1 MLVINL
7 GYARMTT
14 TIAHSKT
21 DAANRFTRQAE
32 KLSLLPLGS
41 QDERAAGSQAVEAQF
56 ITPQDPVIVT
66 ADGNRLP
73 AVSLIEAQKLNKLK
87 NETHFNKF
95 DAESGETDILPGKE
109 QKTADGSGA
118 LPQNDVLKDT
128 ELHHESSQQSSEPEA
143 PLGTSVPS
151 SRTNPLFPP
160 LPLYGPPTLLRNL
173 HCSIFRSTSFFLSLG
188 FLAVI
193 VLGSAFTSIP
203 LMARHIAIRLSL
215 KNPDARRPFHVEEV
229 RRQKIRKETAR
240 AWTQRRWRRS
250 SMTKAGDDEDLETP
264 TNTEE
269 YVPTEGGADPLIC
282 DVGYYARRVGL
293 DIEEFQ
299 VQTEDGFI
307 IELWHVYN
315 PKEYAPAPQELRG
328 RRRPEV
334 FPHDQVKNGRAQG
347 ASGRQYKDGN
357 RRYPVLLVHGLLQS
371 SGAYCCNDDDSLA
384 FFLCKRYDQ
393 NVSISSKEV

>member
-1 MLVINL
+1 
-7 GYARMTT
+7 MTT
-14 TIAHSKT
+14 TIAHSEI
-21 DAANRFTRQAE
+21 DAANRFMRQAE
-32 KLSLLPLGS
+32 KLSLLPHDS
-41 QDERAAGSQAVEAQF
+41 QDGRAAGSQAVEAQF
-56 ITPQDPVIVT
+56 VTPQDPVIVT

-87 NETHFNKF
+87 SEIKSDKSHVRSR
-95 DAESGETDILPGKE
+95 ESSILPGEGSKI
-109 QKTADGSGA
+109 ADGSRSVSR
-118 LPQNDVLKDT
+118 NDVLKGT

-173 HCSIFRSTSFFLSLG
+173 HCNVFRFTSFFLSLG

-203 LMARHIAIRLSL
+203 LMVRHIGLRLSL
-215 KNPDARRPFHVEEV
+215 KNPNARRPFHKEEV
-229 RRQKIRKETAR
+229 RRKQAR
-240 AWTQRRWRRS
+240 EEAAKTWMQYRRRRS
-250 SMTKAGDDEDLETP
+250 SMIKAGDDDNLESP
-264 TNTEE
+264 TNVEE
-269 YVPTEGGADPLIC
+269 YIPTEGGSDPLIC
-282 DVGYYARRVGL
+282 DVGYYARRIGL
-293 DIEEFQ
+293 DVEGFQ

-307 IELWHVYN
+307 IELWHVFN
-315 PKEYAPAPQELRG
+315 PKEYTPGPQERMG
-328 RRRPEV
+328 HRRPEV
-334 FPHDQVKNGRAQG
+334 FPDDQVKQGHAQG

-384 FFLCKRYDQ
+384 FFLCKRYD
-393 NVSISSKEV
+393 NACLHLWHKIIMLT

>member
-1 MLVINL
+1 M
-7 GYARMTT
+7 AT
-14 TIAHSKT
+14 TIAHSKI

-32 KLSLLPLGS
+32 RLSLLPHDS

-87 NETHFNKF
+87 SEIHSDNF
-95 DAESGETDILPGKE
+95 DASSRESDMLPGKG
-109 QKTADGSGA
+109 QKKADGSRA
-118 LPQNDVLKDT
+118 VPQNDVLKGT

-143 PLGTSVPS
+143 PLGTSIPS

-160 LPLYGPPTLLRNL
+160 LPLYGPPTLLRNF
-173 HCSIFRSTSFFLSLG
+173 HCNVFRFTSFFLSLG

-203 LMARHIAIRLSL
+203 LVARHIGIRLAM
-215 KNPDARRPFHVEEV
+215 KNPDARRPFHKEEV
-229 RRQKIRKETAR
+229 RRKQVREEAAK
-240 AWTQRRWRRS
+240 AWTQRRRRRS
-250 SMTKAGDDEDLETP
+250 SMAKADDNDHLDSP
-264 TNTEE
+264 TDIEE
-269 YVPTEGGADPLIC
+269 YIPTEGGSDPLIC

-293 DIEEFQ
+293 NVEEFQ

-315 PKEYAPAPQELRG
+315 PKEYAPASQERRG
-328 RRRPEV
+328 YRRPEV
-334 FPHDQVKNGRAQG
+334 FPHDQVENGRAQG

-384 FFLCKRYDQ
+384 FFLCKRYD
-393 NVSISSKEV
+393 KPCLHH